1 MNKPDT
7 GAEPADESAGEADNK
22 TDEQVWDEIETK
34 EKAAE
39 PEDDRDEGIEPE
51 PVEATAED
59 EPDPEPSDD
68 DQIASTDDGDGAEVE
83 ASPDGMDSEALEAQN
98 VRLQKSLRSE
108 QGRHKALQHKTNIL
122 QRQIIAA
129 EKRPQRPDRDGIT
142 LKERHDK
149 IAAAREEYGDVIN
162 PVLDEVADLRADLKR
177 RDEQSD
183 ERDKQA
189 LRQQRDELRS
199 IVTAEEAVFENEHPD
214 GFDTI
219 VNNRE
224 VFDEW
229 VDDQPRALRDI
240 YAANKLVI
248 VDGTAA
254 SVLVGM
260 FKQALLDVEGSQ
272 APANPET
279 EKLQHRRQRQLA
291 GAQSIRTPSRQQ
303 ASSRPAADSDDMQ
316 AHWDYF
322 DRLERE
328 KR

>member
-7 GAEPADESAGEADNK
+7 GAESADESAGEADNK

-34 EKAAE
+34 EKADE
-39 PEDDRDEGIEPE
+39 PVDNRDEGTEPE
-51 PVEATAED
+51 PVEAAGE
-59 EPDPEPSDD
+59 PEPELSNE
-68 DQIASTDDGDGAEVE
+68 DQTASTDDGDGAEVE

-98 VRLQKSLRSE
+98 LRLQKSYQSE
-108 QGRHKALQHKTNIL
+108 QGRTKALQRKTDIL
-122 QRQIIAA
+122 QRQILAA
-129 EKRPQRPDRDGIT
+129 EKRSQRPDRDGIT

-149 IAAAREEYGDVIN
+149 LAASREEYGDVIN
-162 PVLDEVADLRADLKR
+162 PVLDEVADIRADLKR
-177 RDEQSD
+177 RDDS
-183 ERDKQA
+183 DKQA
-189 LRQQRDELRS
+189 LQQQRDELRS
-199 IVTAEEAVFENEHPD
+199 IVVAEEAVFEKEHPD

-224 VFDEW
+224 VFDGW

-240 YAANKLVI
+240 YAANRNFI
-248 VDGTAA
+248 VNGNDA

-260 FKQALLDVEGSQ
+260 FKQALLDAEGTQ

-303 ASSRPAADSDDMQ
+303 ASSRPAADSEDAQ

-322 DRLERE
+322 ERQDRE